1 MSKRSSSRQMIADSR
16 YDPHDPLAVSP
27 QLDYTVDFA
36 TPRPLCSR
44 NKHKTVNYRSLP
56 ASATVVARLTSS
68 LAQRHDVLLLLQPR
82 VDDVDDVRDGQPRLG
97 NVGRDD
103 DLALVIRGSVEDL
116 TLLDVG
122 EVSVE
127 RGGEDLRGYYKVSAW
142 KNALAAVFSAL
153 PSLTSSIP
161 GGSCLLHCSR
171 LLTRLS
177 ISSWPRDRIII
188 GPFVSS
194 CGMGGLHVLEYRLTR
209 HKHQD
214 IPWRQ
219 IEVNL
224 QTLPK
229 SRLDLVRSRISL
241 GVVDDDRIS
250 SSLDEEDRCAVKVNR
265 GRFSGRQD
273 RSESSAKQRDD
284 RTGLA
289 C

>member
-1 MSKRSSSRQMIADSR
+1 MTADSR

-27 QLDYTVDFA
+27 PHDYTADFA

-44 NKHKTVNYRSLP
+44 NKHKNVNSRSLP
-56 ASATVVARLTSS
+56 ASATVLARLTPS
-68 LAQRHDVLLLLQPR
+68 LAQWHDILLLLQSR
-82 VDDVDDVRDGQPRLG
+82 VDDVDDVRDGQSRLG

-103 DLALVIRGSVEDL
+103 NLALVVGGRVEDL
-116 TLLDVG
+116 TLFDVG
-122 EVSVE
+122 EVSIE
-127 RGGEDLRGYYKVSAW
+127 RGGEDLRDSYRRSARRDT
-142 KNALAAVFSAL
+142 LAASFSEL
-153 PSLTSSIP
+153 SVLTSSIP

-177 ISSWPRDRIII
+177 ISSWPAIRIVIDLS
-188 GPFVSS
+188 VSS
-194 CGMGGLHVLEYRLTR
+194 CGMGGLHVLESELTW

-241 GVVDDDRIS
+241 GVVNDDRVRS
-250 SSLDEEDRCAVKVNR
+250 TFDEEDRRAVQVNR
-265 GRFSGRQD
+265 GRFSGCQNQSRG
-273 RSESSAKQRDD
+273 SSKQRDN